1 MALFIVLW
9 VLSPLV
15 LIPMLIIYIRASKN
29 QEKIIRAKNI
39 EISNCLDQIKELKGE
54 KRSPQV
60 MSTAQS
66 DDKPVSLE
74 TVEPVV
80 KPESEPE
87 PVMAPIMPEAVTM
100 DTKAEDRI
108 VSEEEVYATEPVLN
122 EDTDKKP
129 EYTRTSGVYMFGIG
143 VVLVLIAGTIFAT
156 TTWNHLG
163 PLAKIAVLLGAVAI
177 FFASAWFAEK
187 KLRLR
192 ETSITFFI
200 LGSGALAFINLAAGY
215 FGWYG
220 GYYKDFENGAA
231 LIWGITTAIIAL
243 CLLAGRWIYDM
254 VLLSG
259 ISFGFALLTVEILT
273 VHVTDDI
280 KAQLISC
287 GVFLIGSMI
296 GASLYEKRF
305 DCKVSITKIA
315 RIASF
320 ILICIATLETVF
332 DFDRHIETE
341 IKGALAF
348 YAVGITIIIL
358 GYLFCKDRFKTDT
371 GMGAIVR
378 GLCIICFC
386 MSDRMMPDRTYDLIL
401 TWAVLVLAYAFDL
414 LKKRQVFVSTVF
426 MQISCVIT
434 FIYTASGKE
443 DFFLYILIPVAVI
456 EYILQ
461 RKDRQN
467 FSGIIPACIIY
478 YPLSMLLSDIL
489 SERMTDISDAR
500 ILGSILLYVI
510 VFLTVIGT
518 RSVQKSIFEKN
529 EDRIRIEWL
538 SIAALIPAVSAII
551 VISYES
557 DKWVFWA
564 YILLSLYFVSF
575 YMRTNEYVQNIL
587 LTVAAVI
594 FTIDISM
601 QPFFYIRDEF
611 ISEWTILMFMSG
623 ALLISLIY
631 RKHKEGLS
639 YFWTVIL
646 AICFILEFSSISEY
660 SYADER
666 IFVFYKIA
674 VYLAGVIGMFVY
686 AYMRKNKKLLVET
699 GFVLAAFSFLASSVD
714 AKGIF
719 ILAALVGAAY
729 MVYQHFG
736 GLSKWSFLPVIQIYV
751 LMYEYYPPIWAFVCA
766 FIVSTLLGFVLH
778 RFLEK
783 TSANRTWVDDWI
795 NISGIIPLIEII
807 NKKDDGVRCMG
818 ILLLAVFVLSF
829 YRRYDENRDSNKNRA
844 VLTASSLIVLFAW
857 FTQPWLYISSE
868 WEIEWRITGIMLA
881 AVFNMIV
888 VYRSSTDERPGWVTF
903 IIACICS
910 FVQLISAIETYELM
924 DALFLGIIMVGVII
938 WSYLARK
945 KQWFIMAVVTL
956 ALLLISSTRELW
968 LSIAWWV
975 YLLIAG
981 SILIGI
987 ATANEYNKRHGRIK
1001 EKRIFFEDWTY

>member
-39 EISNCLDQIKELKGE
+39 EISNYLDQIKELKGE
-54 KRSPQV
+54 KRSSQV
-60 MSTAQS
+60 MSIAQS

-74 TVEPVV
+74 TVEPVI

-87 PVMAPIMPEAVTM
+87 PVMAQIMPEAVTT

-108 VSEEEVYATEPVLN
+108 VSEEEVYATEPVHN

-220 GYYKDFENGAA
+220 GYYRDFENGAA

-254 VLLSG
+254 VLLSS

-320 ILICIATLETVF
+320 ILICLATLETVF

-341 IKGALAF
+341 LSDALAF
-348 YAVGITIIIL
+348 YAVGIAVIIL
-358 GYLFCKDRFKTDT
+358 GYLFIKDRFNSDT
-371 GMGAIVR
+371 GIGAIAR
-378 GLCIICFC
+378 GLCIICLC
-386 MSDRMMPDRTYDLIL
+386 MSDRMLPDRTYDLIL
-401 TWAVLVLAYAFDL
+401 TWTVLILVYAYDL
-414 LKKRQVFVSTVF
+414 FKKRQVYVSTAF
-426 MQISCVIT
+426 MQIFAVIT
-434 FIYTASGKE
+434 SISAVSGSE
-443 DFFLYILIPVAVI
+443 EIFLYILISVAVI

-467 FSGIIPACIIY
+467 FTGIIPACIIY
-478 YPLSMLLSDIL
+478 YSLIMLLSDII
-489 SERMTDISDAR
+489 SEHMSDISEGR
-500 ILGSILLYVI
+500 IIGFILMYAI
-510 VFLTVIGT
+510 VAITVIGT
-518 RSVQKSIFEKN
+518 RFVQKNIFERN
-529 EDRIRIEWL
+529 DDRSRIEWL
-538 SIAALIPAVSAII
+538 SIAAVIPAVCAII
-551 VISYES
+551 VISNEGE
-557 DKWVFWA
+557 KWVFFA
-564 YILLSLYFVSF
+564 FILLSLYFVSF
-575 YMRTNEYVQNIL
+575 YRRTNIYVQNIL
-587 LTVAAVI
+587 LTFAAVI
-594 FTIDISM
+594 FTIDLAM
-601 QPFFYIRDEF
+601 QPFFYIKDEF
-611 ISEWTILMFMSG
+611 ISEWAILMFMLGTS
-623 ALLISLIY
+623 LISLIY
-631 RKHKEGLS
+631 RKYKEGLG
-639 YFWTVIL
+639 YLWTIIL
-646 AICFILEFSSISEY
+646 AVCFTIEFASISAF
-660 SYADER
+660 SYEDER
-666 IFVFYKIA
+666 IFFYKIA

-686 AYMRKNKKLLVET
+686 AYMKKSKKLLIET

-719 ILAALVGAAY
+719 ILAALIGAAY
-729 MVYQHFG
+729 MVYQHFA

-751 LMYEYYPPIWAFVCA
+751 LMFEYDPPIWAFVCA
-766 FIVSTLLGFVLH
+766 FIVSTILGFVLH
-778 RFLEK
+778 RFLEG

-807 NKKDDGVRCMG
+807 NKRDDGVRCMG

-829 YRRYDENRDSNKNRA
+829 YRRYDDNRDSNKNRA

-888 VYRSSTDERPGWVTF
+888 VYRSGTDERPGWVTY

-910 FVQLISAIETYELM
+910 LVQLISAIETYELT

-987 ATANEYNKRHGRIK
+987 ATANEYNKRHGRVK